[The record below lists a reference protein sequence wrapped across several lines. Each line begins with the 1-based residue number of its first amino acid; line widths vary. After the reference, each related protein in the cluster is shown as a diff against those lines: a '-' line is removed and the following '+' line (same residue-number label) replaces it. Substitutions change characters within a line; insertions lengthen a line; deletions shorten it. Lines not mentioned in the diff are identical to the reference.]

1 MDDENKNFD
10 HTVPENEMQELETP
24 AKTSGEKPAQNA
36 SGDRNEKA
44 NNLKALAENAS
55 IVSYGFIGDL
65 KTNGHNSLGDLIFRD
80 TMTMMCAASLASESI
95 GRDRFTDFL
104 EKGFYATGRLLVY
117 LNFAGVLN
125 VNENVRESL
134 IESITGVH
142 KIFAASLRTVR
153 KSQTKQ
159 LSQPVI

>member
-1 MDDENKNFD
+1 MDEEHKNFD
-10 HTVPENEMQELETP
+10 STVP
-24 AKTSGEKPAQNA
+24 AGEKQNQA
-36 SGDRNEKA
+36 SSETRSEKA
-44 NNLKALAENAS
+44 NNLKELAENAS
-55 IVSYGFIGDL
+55 IVAYGFVGDL
-65 KTNGHNSLGDLIFRD
+65 KAKGHNSLGDLIFRD
-80 TMTMMCAASLASESI
+80 AMTMICAASLASESI

-134 IESITGVH
+134 VESITGVH

-153 KSQTKQ
+153 KSQTKMV
-159 LSQPVI
+159 SQTVI